1 MPSST
6 SAREWPDAH
15 DWRRQLALWT
25 GLLAGPLVWLALL
38 ETHYVLSY
46 LSCEVRQTWFLHLAT
61 IVSLVLVVAAGVGG
75 WRAAAGNRQGAAARR
90 DSPDPAAAESRV
102 AWMGYAGAAMSA
114 WFVIVILAME
124 VPILI
129 LPPCVRQ

>member
-6 SAREWPDAH
+6 SAPELPDTSGG
-15 DWRRQLALWT
+15 WRLLALWT

-46 LSCEVRQTWFLHLAT
+46 VSCEVRQSWFMHLAT
-61 IVSLVLVVAAGVGG
+61 LVSLGLVAAAGVAG
-75 WRAAAGNRQGAAARR
+75 WRAAFGNGAQAGSQ
-90 DSPDPAAAESRV
+90 SPQLAAESNV
-102 AWMGYAGAAMSA
+102 GWMGYAGAAMSA
-114 WFVIVILAME
+114 WFLLVILAME

-129 LPPCVRQ
+129 LPPCARQ